1 MKRIEA
7 IDEKPDG
14 RRARGHENRRR
25 IVEAM
30 LHLIGEGSISPS
42 AEDVATRAEV
52 GLRTVFRHFDD
63 MDGLYR
69 EISEMM
75 MAELM
80 PIAAAPLPDG
90 DWQLRMTEMVERRAR
105 VFEKMMPFKV
115 AADVHR
121 HRSAYLRDVQ
131 VQLTTM
137 QRQSL
142 RHALPPDLRKSGP
155 VFESLD
161 LLFSFDSWRRLRQ
174 EQGLSVAQ
182 AKKVVLFAVAA
193 LVESGKA

>member
-1 MKRIEA
+1 MKRIET
-7 IDEKPDG
+7 IEEKPDG

-30 LHLIGEGSISPS
+30 LRLIGEGNISPS
-42 AEDVATRAEV
+42 AEEVAAKAEV

-63 MDGLYR
+63 MDSLYR

-75 MAELM
+75 MAELL
-80 PIAAAPLPDG
+80 PIAAAPLPEG
-90 DWQLRMTEMVERRAR
+90 DWPLRMTEMVERRAR
-105 VFEKMMPFKV
+105 VFEEMMPFKV

-121 HRSAYLRDVQ
+121 HRSAYLRDE
-131 VQLTTM
+131 QLQMTTM
-137 QRQSL
+137 QRKSL
-142 RHALPPDLRKSGP
+142 RHALPPELRKSGP

-193 LVESGKA
+193 LVESAKA

>member
-1 MKRIEA
+1 
-7 IDEKPDG
+7 
-14 RRARGHENRRR
+14 
-25 IVEAM
+25 
-30 LHLIGEGSISPS
+30 
-42 AEDVATRAEV
+42 
-52 GLRTVFRHFDD
+52 
-63 MDGLYR
+63 
-69 EISEMM
+69 MM

-105 VFEKMMPFKV
+105 VFEKMTPFKV

-121 HRSAYLRDVQ
+121 HRSAYLRDEQ